1 MRPGGGVVGGRCV
14 HRASLPACLANGAR
28 FLAVRP
34 GGGVVGGRCVHR
46 ASLPTCLANGAG
58 FLGRDLTTA

>member
-46 ASLPTCLANGAG
+46 ATERVNDFDTAG
-58 FLGRDLTTA
+58 VGI

>member
-1 MRPGGGVVGGRCV
+1 VRPGGGVVGGRCV

-46 ASLPTCLANGAG
+46 ATERVNDFDTAG
-58 FLGRDLTTA
+58 VGI